1 MKRKIWRNLPYV
13 FVFAAFL
20 FISSYIQDRN
30 DDLVFMESYQ
40 QYGSLIEWIRWFAN
54 NWGGRV
60 IPQGLLVVLLQL
72 PPIFFGILNG
82 AAAMALAV
90 FSKRIIDR
98 NGRIPDGAYCF
109 ALVLGLLF
117 VFPGEVLRGTLYWK
131 CADVLYLWGFSALF
145 VALYPFVCLMRGKRI
160 GIPAWIAAFLCAAYT
175 ASFEQAGICMTGMMI
190 LLYAYHV
197 FFLGGCEGGAQNP
210 AGRFGT
216 VPVIVL
222 LIVST
227 ALTIVFSMMPGNAV
241 RLEEETVR
249 WYPQF
254 AMQTIPEK
262 AVQGLAYTVN
272 GLEKQIMPVL
282 LVLAW
287 LTVIN
292 RIRQKGSTFD
302 RILSIVVFAYFFLAA
317 LCVVSE
323 MNGSEGWMEG
333 FFTASKPELD
343 SFGIEGIAVFRDLL
357 HYAAYLALGYLV
369 ASAPGK
375 RTDPIAF
382 AFFFGGLG
390 SLVLMGFSPTV
401 WASLA
406 RPLFPGCLMMLLL
419 VFREYCV
426 WKEKQDSL
434 TAGGQAVLIWL

>member
-249 WYPQF
+249 WYPQLPCRPF
-254 AMQTIPEK
+254 RRRLFRASP
-262 AVQGLAYTVN
+262 
-272 GLEKQIMPVL
+272 
-282 LVLAW
+282 
-287 LTVIN
+287 
-292 RIRQKGSTFD
+292 IR
-302 RILSIVVFAYFFLAA
+302 
-317 LCVVSE
+317 
-323 MNGSEGWMEG
+323 
-333 FFTASKPELD
+333 
-343 SFGIEGIAVFRDLL
+343 
-357 HYAAYLALGYLV
+357 
-369 ASAPGK
+369 
-375 RTDPIAF
+375 
-382 AFFFGGLG
+382 
-390 SLVLMGFSPTV
+390 
-401 WASLA
+401 
-406 RPLFPGCLMMLLL
+406 
-419 VFREYCV
+419 
-426 WKEKQDSL
+426 
-434 TAGGQAVLIWL
+434 